1 MKENYDCIR
10 NLSFD
15 CVAIVYN
22 DDVEQS
28 LKVANYIKEYLSKIG
43 IVSQICSSD
52 KLLSTASFAI
62 VAGGDGTLLKV
73 ARYYAS
79 KNVPIFGVNLGRLGF
94 LAQVNLDGIDSALKK
109 LLNSEY
115 RIEKRMMLS
124 SRLENAI
131 ALNDIV
137 VKGDSFS
144 RTSKLFLSI
153 NDKVVCDYLADGIII
168 STPTG
173 STAYTLSAGGPVVSP
188 ELEAFVVVPI
198 CAHTLTA
205 RPLVVPAHEKIK
217 ITGCDNCN
225 KLKMSADGQNVIE
238 LDFNSEIVIEKSEL
252 QASLVILDDD
262 LNDFYSILRHKLQWG
277 VGPEC

>member
-1 MKENYDCIR
+1 MEYKCNNSKSNITKKGFD

-73 ARYYAS
+73 ARYYAA

-94 LAQVNLDGIDSALKK
+94 LAQVNLDGIDRALKK

-115 RIEKRMMLS
+115 RIEREHNRRKELASMPFFRQQS
-124 SRLENAI
+124 I
-131 ALNDIV
+131 AV
-137 VKGDSFS
+137 VNSLCQSDTEGF
-144 RTSKLFLSI
+144 
-153 NDKVVCDYLADGIII
+153 IIETKTI
-168 STPTG
+168 FCTT
-173 STAYTLSAGGPVVSP
+173 
-188 ELEAFVVVPI
+188 
-198 CAHTLTA
+198 
-205 RPLVVPAHEKIK
+205 EK
-217 ITGCDNCN
+217 
-225 KLKMSADGQNVIE
+225 
-238 LDFNSEIVIEKSEL
+238 KS
-252 QASLVILDDD
+252 QS
-262 LNDFYSILRHKLQWG
+262 
-277 VGPEC
+277 